1 MVQHS
6 EQDANTQGKE
16 LTEEEPR
23 NDRGPPAGPLVV
35 LVLSSMPRGG
45 STLLTELLSN
55 IPGSVVM
62 FEPLWLIEKT
72 KCYKDLACVQRYLAD
87 VFTCSFKEN
96 FQTWLKGKGLF
107 FQHFNGQARKCLAL
121 KGEEKEACLK
131 GMDLQALCA
140 ATPMLVVKVVRAR
153 LAWLRNMLEDSL
165 INLKVLH
172 LTRDPRASLRSIA
185 TFGWNSEPHSR
196 CAELEDDLL
205 TYEAARQ
212 AFPAKVLQVRYERL
226 CLHPQQVIRDLFRFL
241 QDDAAPPAAVTAY
254 VDQHMLSGASR
265 KGTMS
270 TFRNSTEEFQA
281 WRFKINDKQLKVI
294 EAEPACLRAIT
305 HMGHATFGS
314 EAAARNTSLPLI
326 LNAT

>member
-1 MVQHS
+1 M
-6 EQDANTQGKE
+6 
-16 LTEEEPR
+16 P
-23 NDRGPPAGPLVV
+23 
-35 LVLSSMPRGG
+35 SSS
-45 STLLTELLSN
+45 STLLAELLSN
-55 IPGSVVM
+55 IEGSVVM

-72 KCYKDLACVQRYLAD
+72 KCYKDLACVQRYLAE

-96 FQTWLKGKGLF
+96 FQTWLKGKDGF
-107 FQHFNGQARKCLAL
+107 FYFFSQQARECLAL
-121 KGEEKEACLK
+121 SGEKGACLK

-140 ATPMLVVKVVRAR
+140 ATPVLVVKVVRAR
-153 LAWLRNMLEDSL
+153 LAWLRNILEDSL

-212 AFPAKVLQVRYERL
+212 SFPAKVLQVRCERL

-254 VDQHMLSGASR
+254 VDQHMLSCASR